1 MVTLKGAFNAEEH
14 RRQFTL
20 IAPGKYTAMVIDSEY
35 FSNEREEGIT
45 LKFRIQGGEYDNVVF
60 TQNYAVYRA
69 SSDKRKSASSG
80 NFALICDACKQPLLR
95 DTAMLHNIPIG
106 LQITNNENTGTDGVT
121 RKFNNIANAWSLDG
135 TNPPRT
141 ANGNSEPAPQ
151 QTQQTQ
157 PQEPDPYY
165 GNRPPFMQQQPDPQ
179 PQQKD
184 DDVPF

>member
-20 IAPGKYTAMVIDSEY
+20 IEPGKYTAMVIDSEF

-45 LKFRIQGGEYDNVVF
+45 LKFRICGGEYENVVF

-69 SSDKRKSASSG
+69 TSDKRKSASSG

-106 LQITNNENTGTDGVT
+106 LQITNNENTGSDGVT
-121 RKFNNIANAWSLDG
+121 RKFNNITNAWSLDDVR
-135 TNPPRT
+135 PQRT
-141 ANGNSEPAPQ
+141 ANGNYEPAPQ
-151 QTQQTQ
+151 QTQQTTQ
-157 PQEPDPYY
+157 TQQQSEPHY
-165 GNRPPFMQQQPDPQ
+165 GNRPPFMQQNDDPDTP
-179 PQQKD
+179 
-184 DDVPF
+184 PF

>member
-35 FSNEREEGIT
+35 FSNDREEGIT

-80 NFALICDACKQPLLR
+80 NFALICDACKL
-95 DTAMLHNIPIG
+95 
-106 LQITNNENTGTDGVT
+106 T
-121 RKFNNIANAWSLDG
+121 R
-135 TNPPRT
+135 R
-141 ANGNSEPAPQ
+141 PA
-151 QTQQTQ
+151 
-157 PQEPDPYY
+157 
-165 GNRPPFMQQQPDPQ
+165 
-179 PQQKD
+179 
-184 DDVPF
+184 